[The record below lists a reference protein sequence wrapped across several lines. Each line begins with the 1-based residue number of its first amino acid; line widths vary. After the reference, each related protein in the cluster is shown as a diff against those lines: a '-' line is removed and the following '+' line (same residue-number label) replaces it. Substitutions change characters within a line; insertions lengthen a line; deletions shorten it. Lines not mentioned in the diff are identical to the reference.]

1 MDSLE
6 MQQTLDSLVI
16 LDSLEI
22 AEDTIVP
29 VRPFYELWS
38 DSDLTDIEMRALDWS
53 LRWLDTTD
61 CVATHDTTTL
71 PDSVYKARLQALPCV
86 VELPYND
93 RVRAF
98 ILRYV
103 KRSPKQVAR
112 LMRMSEYYFPIF
124 EEALGRHDLP
134 YELKYLPIIE
144 SALNPM
150 ARSYV
155 GAAGLWQFMPG
166 SGKAFGLERNA
177 YVDDRL
183 DTYRSTEAACK
194 LLKRLYSMY
203 GDWAIVIAA
212 YNCGSGT
219 IRGAIKAAGGK
230 KSFWAIYPYLPK
242 QTRIYMPIFIAYN
255 YVIEYAD
262 AYNIPVATIDNLAV
276 PVDTVHTNKRMT
288 LQQIAKAT
296 DTPIETVRMMNP
308 QYLQGVTP
316 AGRDNIICLP
326 KGKAQFIRK
335 NVPDSEFNED
345 KTTPKQ

>member
-1 MDSLE
+1 MKRLVFFILALTLSLSVLADE
-6 MQQTLDSLVI
+6 TVKQRIKQMQRTVPMQYNQEVQTYVSRYL
-16 LDSLEI
+16 
-22 AEDTIVP
+22 
-29 VRPFYELWS
+29 
-38 DSDLTDIEMRALDWS
+38 
-53 LRWLDTTD
+53 
-61 CVATHDTTTL
+61 
-71 PDSVYKARLQALPCV
+71 KAPGMIS
-86 VELPYND
+86 
-93 RVRAF
+93 RVRG
-98 ILRYV
+98 LG
-103 KRSPKQVAR
+103 
-112 LMRMSEYYFPIF
+112 EYYFPIIEQIF
-124 EEALGRHDLP
+124 RENGLP
-134 YELKYLPIIE
+134 TELKYLTLVE
-144 SALNPM
+144 SKLNPLVVSP
-150 ARSYV
+150 R

-288 LQQIAKAT
+288 LQQIAKVT

-335 NVPDSEFNED
+335 NVPDSEINED
-345 KTTPKQ
+345 KTTQKQ

>member
-1 MDSLE
+1 MKRLVFFILALTLSLSVLADE
-6 MQQTLDSLVI
+6 TVKQRIKQMQRTVPMQYNQEVQTYVSRYL
-16 LDSLEI
+16 
-22 AEDTIVP
+22 
-29 VRPFYELWS
+29 
-38 DSDLTDIEMRALDWS
+38 
-53 LRWLDTTD
+53 
-61 CVATHDTTTL
+61 
-71 PDSVYKARLQALPCV
+71 KAPGMV
-86 VELPYND
+86 S
-93 RVRAF
+93 RVRG
-98 ILRYV
+98 LG
-103 KRSPKQVAR
+103 
-112 LMRMSEYYFPIF
+112 EYYFPIIEQIF
-124 EEALGRHDLP
+124 RENGLP
-134 YELKYLPIIE
+134 TELKYLTLVE
-144 SALNPM
+144 SKLNPLVVSP
-150 ARSYV
+150 R

-166 SGKAFGLERNA
+166 SGKAFGLERTA

-335 NVPDSEFNED
+335 NVPDSEVNED

>member
-1 MDSLE
+1 MKRLVFFILALTLSLSVLADE
-6 MQQTLDSLVI
+6 TVKQRIKQMQRTVPMQYNQEVQTYVSRYL
-16 LDSLEI
+16 
-22 AEDTIVP
+22 
-29 VRPFYELWS
+29 
-38 DSDLTDIEMRALDWS
+38 
-53 LRWLDTTD
+53 
-61 CVATHDTTTL
+61 
-71 PDSVYKARLQALPCV
+71 KAPGMIS
-86 VELPYND
+86 
-93 RVRAF
+93 RVRG
-98 ILRYV
+98 LG
-103 KRSPKQVAR
+103 
-112 LMRMSEYYFPIF
+112 EYYFPIIEQIF
-124 EEALGRHDLP
+124 RENGLP
-134 YELKYLPIIE
+134 TELKYLTLVE
-144 SALNPM
+144 SKLNPLVVSP
-150 ARSYV
+150 R

-166 SGKAFGLERNA
+166 SGKAFGLERTA

-262 AYNIPVATIDNLAV
+262 AYNIPAATIDNLAV

-335 NVPDSEFNED
+335 NVPDSEVNED

>member
-1 MDSLE
+1 MKRLVFFILALTLSLSVLADE
-6 MQQTLDSLVI
+6 TVKQRIKQMQRTVPMQYNQEVQTYVSRYL
-16 LDSLEI
+16 
-22 AEDTIVP
+22 
-29 VRPFYELWS
+29 
-38 DSDLTDIEMRALDWS
+38 
-53 LRWLDTTD
+53 
-61 CVATHDTTTL
+61 
-71 PDSVYKARLQALPCV
+71 KAPGMV
-86 VELPYND
+86 S
-93 RVRAF
+93 RVRG
-98 ILRYV
+98 LG
-103 KRSPKQVAR
+103 
-112 LMRMSEYYFPIF
+112 EYYFPIIEQIF
-124 EEALGRHDLP
+124 RENGLP
-134 YELKYLPIIE
+134 TELKYLTLVE
-144 SALNPM
+144 SKLNPLVVSP
-150 ARSYV
+150 R

>member
-1 MDSLE
+1 MKRLVFFILALTLSLSVLADE
-6 MQQTLDSLVI
+6 TVKQRIKQMQRTVPMQYNQEVQTYVSRYL
-16 LDSLEI
+16 
-22 AEDTIVP
+22 
-29 VRPFYELWS
+29 
-38 DSDLTDIEMRALDWS
+38 
-53 LRWLDTTD
+53 
-61 CVATHDTTTL
+61 
-71 PDSVYKARLQALPCV
+71 KAPGMIS
-86 VELPYND
+86 
-93 RVRAF
+93 RVRG
-98 ILRYV
+98 LG
-103 KRSPKQVAR
+103 
-112 LMRMSEYYFPIF
+112 EYYFPIIEQIF
-124 EEALGRHDLP
+124 RENGLP
-134 YELKYLPIIE
+134 TELKYLTLVE
-144 SALNPM
+144 SKLNPLVVSP
-150 ARSYV
+150 R

-262 AYNIPVATIDNLAV
+262 AYNIPAATIDNLAV

-335 NVPDSEFNED
+335 NVPDSEVNED

>member
-1 MDSLE
+1 MKRLVFFILALTLSLSVLADE
-6 MQQTLDSLVI
+6 TVKQRIKQMQRTVPMQYNQEVQTYVSRYL
-16 LDSLEI
+16 
-22 AEDTIVP
+22 
-29 VRPFYELWS
+29 
-38 DSDLTDIEMRALDWS
+38 
-53 LRWLDTTD
+53 
-61 CVATHDTTTL
+61 
-71 PDSVYKARLQALPCV
+71 KAPGMIS
-86 VELPYND
+86 
-93 RVRAF
+93 RVRG
-98 ILRYV
+98 LG
-103 KRSPKQVAR
+103 
-112 LMRMSEYYFPIF
+112 EYYFPIIEQIF
-124 EEALGRHDLP
+124 RENGLP
-134 YELKYLPIIE
+134 TELKYLTLVE
-144 SALNPM
+144 SKLNPLVVSP
-150 ARSYV
+150 R

-166 SGKAFGLERNA
+166 SGKAFGLERTA

-335 NVPDSEFNED
+335 NVPDSEVNED
-345 KTTPKQ
+345 KTTQKQ

>member
-1 MDSLE
+1 MKRLVFFILALTLSLSVLADE
-6 MQQTLDSLVI
+6 TVKQRIKQMQRTVPMQYNQEVQTYVSRYL
-16 LDSLEI
+16 
-22 AEDTIVP
+22 
-29 VRPFYELWS
+29 
-38 DSDLTDIEMRALDWS
+38 
-53 LRWLDTTD
+53 
-61 CVATHDTTTL
+61 
-71 PDSVYKARLQALPCV
+71 KAPGMIS
-86 VELPYND
+86 
-93 RVRAF
+93 RVRG
-98 ILRYV
+98 LG
-103 KRSPKQVAR
+103 
-112 LMRMSEYYFPIF
+112 EYYFPIIEQIF
-124 EEALGRHDLP
+124 RENGLP
-134 YELKYLPIIE
+134 TELKYLTLVE
-144 SALNPM
+144 SKLNPLVVSP
-150 ARSYV
+150 R

-335 NVPDSEFNED
+335 NVPDSEVNED

>member
-1 MDSLE
+1 MKRLVFFILALTLSLSVLADE
-6 MQQTLDSLVI
+6 TVKQRIKQMQRTVPMQYNQEVQTYVSRYL
-16 LDSLEI
+16 
-22 AEDTIVP
+22 
-29 VRPFYELWS
+29 
-38 DSDLTDIEMRALDWS
+38 
-53 LRWLDTTD
+53 
-61 CVATHDTTTL
+61 
-71 PDSVYKARLQALPCV
+71 KAPGMIS
-86 VELPYND
+86 
-93 RVRAF
+93 RVRG
-98 ILRYV
+98 LG
-103 KRSPKQVAR
+103 
-112 LMRMSEYYFPIF
+112 EYYFPIIEQIF
-124 EEALGRHDLP
+124 RENGLP
-134 YELKYLPIIE
+134 TELKYLTLVE
-144 SALNPM
+144 SKLNPLVVSP
-150 ARSYV
+150 R

-166 SGKAFGLERNA
+166 SGKAFGLERTA

-335 NVPDSEFNED
+335 NVPDSEVNEE